1 MLYYRHNRGQHLKE
15 RKEVNKMFRVSYII
29 NNSISHKSG
38 FKTEEAAREWIEK
51 TADIKPL
58 KLLVWD
64 NDIDCYSTVETFN
77 TNRGNATA
85 TTFFKRVYA

>member
-1 MLYYRHNRGQHLKE
+1 
-15 RKEVNKMFRVSYII
+15 MFRVSYLN
-29 NNSISHKSG
+29 NNSISHKGG
-38 FKTEEAAREWIEK
+38 FKTEEEARGWIE
-51 TADIKPL
+51 TQGANIKPL

-85 TTFFKRVYA
+85 TTLYKRVVA